1 MPSAAEFDHLK
12 RRELLSMS
20 AEDWHDYNF
29 AGGSSLSRRAFW
41 NILSVYKEYNASDS
55 ESFVCFAYRQAGTP
69 VISVINPAAIIY
81 KVMWN
86 LSRAA
91 VWVKLVSFGLAFLVT
106 FLATLFIARKVAC
119 LVSAITSRL
128 RPANVALNS
137 ADPGSTGAVPEPE
150 AEDDAIAVV
159 REHITRKWERFEGVW
174 YMFLFAEI
182 VVITF
187 GSHFFNV
194 DGVLWTTLVDNP
206 GS

>member
-1 MPSAAEFDHLK
+1 MSIRSITPQTAKVSWTVLVLILPSRHAPN
-12 RRELLSMS
+12 RQTV
-20 AEDWHDYNF
+20 
-29 AGGSSLSRRAFW
+29 G
-41 NILSVYKEYNASDS
+41 
-55 ESFVCFAYRQAGTP
+55 FVCFAYRQAGTP

-194 DGVLWTTLVDNP
+194 DGVLWTTLVCCCFNFTFVIVLEVTHV
-206 GS
+206 GRQSRVLA